1 MTLET
6 NTIKEIA
13 PGVYWVL
20 LWCPESTILGELLD
34 PQTPYVLCWSHE
46 VGNYTWQEFRLP
58 LVEPTEI
65 IGLVSRMANFD
76 FIVPTGR
83 FLEILPKMRPA
94 IRAVQLGKMPPD
106 YLDMRTIK
114 GKQLYR
120 ILGECDWHVLIDT
133 PANDYGQV
141 MSPKRNV
148 LEKAVETM
156 ERVQD

>member
-1 MTLET
+1 M
-6 NTIKEIA
+6 
-13 PGVYWVL
+13 
-20 LWCPESTILGELLD
+20 
-34 PQTPYVLCWSHE
+34 
-46 VGNYTWQEFRLP
+46 
-58 LVEPTEI
+58 
-65 IGLVSRMANFD
+65 VSRMANFD

-83 FLEILPKMRPA
+83 FLEILPKIRPA

-141 MSPKRNV
+141 MSPKRND
-148 LEKAVETM
+148 LEKAVEIM